1 MVINIKLK
9 STSAERVA
17 SSLSGRGFKT
27 TRQRDSI
34 VRIFAAAGQHLSAE
48 ELYELVKKAEPGIGY
63 ATVYRTL
70 RLLSE
75 SGLAHESR
83 FEDGFTRYE
92 LSDSGSHHDHIIC
105 TGCGQIIEFENH
117 EIEKIQQAI
126 ARKHHFLVTN
136 HKHEIY
142 GLCSSCQRKPQ
153 KE

>member
-1 MVINIKLK
+1 MVINIKSK
-9 STSAERVA
+9 GSAAERVA
-17 SSLSGRGFKT
+17 SSLSGKGFKS

-34 VRIFAAAGQHLSAE
+34 VRIFAAAAQHLSAE
-48 ELYELVKKAEPGIGY
+48 ELYALVKKAEPGIGY

-92 LSDSGSHHDHIIC
+92 LSDSNAHHDHIIC
-105 TGCGQIIEFENH
+105 TGCGQIIEFENS

-126 ARKHHFLVTN
+126 AKKNQFLVTS

-142 GLCSSCQRKPQ
+142 GLCSGCRKKPG
-153 KE
+153 K